1 MAVPRKVF
9 GIGAA
14 LAVALA
20 VVLLLQWWLGHNGD
34 RLVLYGNVDIRQVD
48 LAFRVN
54 GRIAKVLVDEGD
66 AVTQGQPLAQLD
78 DDLLTP
84 QRDQAA
90 AELEKQRASL
100 IRLERGYRVEEIAQ
114 ARAAVSGAAALAENA
129 QINLNRVAA
138 MRATN
143 AISQ

>member
-54 GRIAKVLVDEGD
+54 GRIAKVLVD
-66 AVTQGQPLAQLD
+66 
-78 DDLLTP
+78 
-84 QRDQAA
+84 
-90 AELEKQRASL
+90 
-100 IRLERGYRVEEIAQ
+100 
-114 ARAAVSGAAALAENA
+114 
-129 QINLNRVAA
+129 
-138 MRATN
+138 
-143 AISQ
+143 